1 MRNRRGSAAGMPESG
16 VTAGRGRECAVD
28 VGAQEVAAKSPVEEA
43 QEVAAGG
50 SVDVG
55 AQKVA
60 AKSPVRKN
68 RLGGC
73 GGGAGGRP
81 KSPVRKNP
89 NANNHTP
96 LLSSQIIIFGNC
108 ECTLLPLIE
117 KENYKKEIAMNF

>member
-1 MRNRRGSAAGMPESG
+1 MRNRRGGAAGTPESG
-16 VTAGRGRECAVD
+16 VTAGRGRERAVD
-28 VGAQEVAAKSPVEEA
+28 VGAQEVAAE
-43 QEVAAGG
+43 G

-60 AKSPVRKN
+60 A
-68 RLGGC
+68 
-73 GGGAGGRP
+73 

>member
-16 VTAGRGRECAVD
+16 VMAGRGRECAVD

-81 KSPVRKNP
+81 
-89 NANNHTP
+89 
-96 LLSSQIIIFGNC
+96 QIAG
-108 ECTLLPLIE
+108 EEEP
-117 KENYKKEIAMNF
+117 